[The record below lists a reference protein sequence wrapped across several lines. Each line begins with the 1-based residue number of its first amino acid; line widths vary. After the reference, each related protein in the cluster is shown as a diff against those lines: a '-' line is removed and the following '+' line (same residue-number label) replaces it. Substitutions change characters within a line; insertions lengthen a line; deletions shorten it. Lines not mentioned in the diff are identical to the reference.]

1 MYSGVSGV
9 GVDWSNSTA
18 TLYLGAAIGA
28 LLVVGFVLLILKMH
42 KIRKGSR
49 ETLAKR
55 YSSGDILCH
64 DNFAEY
70 FGMES
75 FKGKQ
80 VRGKGVLVLAQNE
93 LYFLRLHPRMEL
105 CIPLKRIKRCVTPSS
120 FLGRS
125 INKPLLKVEYQ
136 DEDGALNAV
145 AWHVGDLKTFETALK
160 LQRKKTRPKKRK

>member
-1 MYSGVSGV
+1 MDSGASGI

-18 TLYLGAAIGA
+18 TLYLGAAIIV
-28 LLVVGFVLLILKMH
+28 LLVVGFVILFLKMQ

-80 VRGKGVLVLAQNE
+80 VRGKGVLVLAQSE

-105 CIPLKRIKRCVTPSS
+105 CIPLKKIKRCVTPSS
-120 FLGRS
+120 FLGKS
-125 INKPLLKVEYQ
+125 INKRLLKVEFQ
-136 DEDGALNAV
+136 DEGGALNAV
-145 AWHVGDLKTFETALK
+145 AWHVGDLRTFVTALK
-160 LQRKKTRPKKRK
+160 LQRKQNLPKKKN

>member
-1 MYSGVSGV
+1 MDSGALGK
-9 GVDWSNSTA
+9 GMDWFNSTA
-18 TLYLGAAIGA
+18 TLYLGVAIGV
-28 LLVVGFVLLILKMH
+28 LLMVGFVILIFKMH
-42 KIRKGSR
+42 RIRKESR

-80 VRGKGVLVLAQNE
+80 VRGRGVLVLAQNE

-105 CIPLKRIKRCVTPSS
+105 CIPLKKIKRCVTPSS
-120 FLGRS
+120 FLGKS
-125 INKPLLKVEYQ
+125 IDKSLLKVEFQ
-136 DEDGALNAV
+136 DKDGALNGV
-145 AWHVGDLKTFETALK
+145 AWHVGDLKTFTTALK
-160 LQRKKTRPKKRK
+160 HQRKKIRLKRKK